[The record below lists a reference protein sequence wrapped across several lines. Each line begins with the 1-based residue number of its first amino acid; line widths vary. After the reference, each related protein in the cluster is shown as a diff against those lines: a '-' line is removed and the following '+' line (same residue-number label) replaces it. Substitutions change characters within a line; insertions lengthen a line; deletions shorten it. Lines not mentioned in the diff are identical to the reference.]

1 MTRHILILLSAMSAI
16 SCPLQAAQSLPLQ
29 DAIAQAVTSDPWHDG
44 NQLQQRAV
52 EARSEGV
59 TALPDPMLSL
69 GVVNLPT
76 DSFSFAQENMTQLKA
91 GISQSFPRGDT
102 RAIRQSQLQLQ
113 ANAYP
118 LMREARRAE
127 VRSTVAV
134 LWFDAWQATETLAL
148 IEKDTSLFEQ
158 MVDVAEAGYRSALG
172 KTRQQDVIRA
182 QLELVQLADRLTVA
196 RQQRDA
202 ALARLSE
209 WITISTQTTFP
220 EPSSTQAL
228 FPGAARLLAM
238 TEEARIATL
247 RQHPRLRQIEVRQ
260 AIADKG
266 VTLARQAHKP
276 MWGVNASYALRDDS
290 PQGMDRADFFS
301 VGVSVQLPL
310 FSSVKQDSEVSAS
323 VAEAQSVVTEQRLAL
338 RNMLARVRTANNT
351 LIRLAERKQLYQ
363 NRLLSQTAEQ
373 ADAALTSYTNDD
385 GDFAEV
391 VRARIAQLNAHL
403 AALAIEG
410 DIYREYARLSYYAAT
425 EQNASGTTAQGV
437 TQ

>member
-1 MTRHILILLSAMSAI
+1 MTRCILILLSAISAI
-16 SCPLQAAQSLPLQ
+16 GFPLQAAQSLPLQ

-44 NQLQQRAV
+44 NQLQQQAV
-52 EARSEGV
+52 EARSEGA

-102 RAIRQSQLQLQ
+102 LAIRQSQLQLQ
-113 ANAYP
+113 ATTYP
-118 LMREARRAE
+118 LMREVRRAE
-127 VRSTVAV
+127 VKSTVAV

-310 FSSVKQDSEVSAS
+310 FSNVRQDSEVSAS

-338 RNMLARVRTANNT
+338 RNMLSVVRTANNT

-425 EQNASGTTAQGV
+425 EQNVSGTTAQGV

>member
-1 MTRHILILLSAMSAI
+1 MIRRRLIQLTALLVI
-16 SCPLQAAQSLPLQ
+16 SHPLQANEPLPLD
-29 DAIAQAVTSDPWHDG
+29 DAITRAVASDPWHEG
-44 NQLQQRAV
+44 NQLQQQAV
-52 EARSEGV
+52 EARSEGA

-102 RAIRQSQLQLQ
+102 LAIRQSQLQLQ
-113 ANAYP
+113 ATAYP
-118 LMREARRAE
+118 LMREVRRAQ
-127 VRSTVAV
+127 VKSTVAV

-182 QLELVQLADRLTVA
+182 QLELVQLADRQTVA

-202 ALARLSE
+202 ALAKLSE
-209 WITISTQTTFP
+209 WIAISAQTTFLEP
-220 EPSSTQAL
+220 ESTQAL
-228 FPGAARLLAM
+228 FPRAARLLAM
-238 TEEARIATL
+238 TEEARITAL
-247 RQHPRLRQIEVRQ
+247 RQHPRLRQIAVRQ
-260 AIADKG
+260 AVADKG

-301 VGVSVQLPL
+301 IGVSVELPL
-310 FSSVKQDSEVSAS
+310 FSSVRQDSEVSAS

-338 RNMLARVRTANNT
+338 RDMLAAVRTANNT
-351 LIRLAERKQLYQ
+351 LTRLTQRKQLYQ
-363 NRLLSQTAEQ
+363 NKLLSQTAEQ
-373 ADAALTSYTNDD
+373 ADAALTAYTNDD

-425 EQNASGTTAQGV
+425 EQHIAGTTAQGV
-437 TQ
+437 NP